1 MRSNNNLI
9 RFMMVVGMVI
19 TAIAG
24 QAQNSRDSL
33 MKLVAK
39 DVCEELA
46 SKNLSGKSM
55 DELEME
61 MGLSFMPVLMK
72 HKDALEKELGGNV
85 TDQSGMEKLSQEI
98 GLRLVTECPAF
109 LKIMS
114 GMDPSAMNRPTK
126 VPVIMG
132 GGASIKGT
140 LLKVVPGELT
150 HLLVKDSKG
159 KTVKIWWM
167 DYFDGSD
174 DMADNPQKMINKK
187 VKVDYTEKEVYN
199 ATLKQYIKIKVATG
213 VSFE

>member
-85 TDQSGMEKLSQEI
+85 TDQSGMEKLS
-98 GLRLVTECPAF
+98 
-109 LKIMS
+109 
-114 GMDPSAMNRPTK
+114 
-126 VPVIMG
+126 
-132 GGASIKGT
+132 
-140 LLKVVPGELT
+140 
-150 HLLVKDSKG
+150 
-159 KTVKIWWM
+159 
-167 DYFDGSD
+167 
-174 DMADNPQKMINKK
+174 
-187 VKVDYTEKEVYN
+187 
-199 ATLKQYIKIKVATG
+199 
-213 VSFE
+213 